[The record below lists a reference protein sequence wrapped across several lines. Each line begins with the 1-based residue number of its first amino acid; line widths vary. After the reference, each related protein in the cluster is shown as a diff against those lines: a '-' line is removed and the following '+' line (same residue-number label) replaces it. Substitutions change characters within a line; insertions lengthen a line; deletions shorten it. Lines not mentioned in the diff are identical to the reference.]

1 MDFFGSNWGRMA
13 SKNSSQLH
21 HSYTSPS
28 LSSTRTIELRSQR
41 QKQKRTRAISLV
53 SSSPNLQS
61 IDEIEELSI
70 QPRRRNR
77 KTRKKRTRNDIM
89 AFNCKFQ
96 VLIYFGLG
104 SAILCFLTEA
114 VAMGTPWW
122 IVGISNKDFVYNVGL
137 WQICFDNYTNGT
149 GECVIVGDNEAEIEG
164 YLQDWFVLFQKLI
177 LGSLFISVFNVGVS
191 LASLIKVNAYTCNFA
206 FFITN
211 LIQFL
216 SFAIAF
222 LYVAFNAADGVFVID
237 FGYSSIPSELSYCFY
252 ICGLG
257 TILAFMATVFFLCAA
272 CRSPGLQTYRML
284 VEQQEYESFEAKI
297 RQSQADLLG
306 ESSDTPIGGNTN
318 ASYQF

>member
-1 MDFFGSNWGRMA
+1 MA

-89 AFNCKFQ
+89 AFN
-96 VLIYFGLG
+96 Y
-104 SAILCFLTEA
+104 
-114 VAMGTPWW
+114 
-122 IVGISNKDFVYNVGL
+122 
-137 WQICFDNYTNGT
+137 
-149 GECVIVGDNEAEIEG
+149 
-164 YLQDWFVLFQKLI
+164 WFVLFQKLI